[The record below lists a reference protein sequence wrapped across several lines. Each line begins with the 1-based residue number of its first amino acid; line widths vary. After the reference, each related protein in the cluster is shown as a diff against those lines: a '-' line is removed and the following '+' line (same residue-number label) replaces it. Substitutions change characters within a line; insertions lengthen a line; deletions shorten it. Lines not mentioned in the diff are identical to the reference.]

1 MSLLK
6 GWLSKEKPVETI
18 QQPVEQ
24 EASMPDVQEQATQA
38 SLQAELDKLTGE
50 NAELTSQ
57 LANATAAA
65 EKLQADLDAVQVEL
79 AGFKAEA
86 FATSRKQALSK
97 VLAED
102 KVEATF
108 EATKSL
114 DDVAFNVIVANY
126 ESTQAA
132 LTTTWSEV
140 GKTEADAETQDY
152 DSQLKAAVKQKTQ
165 RKGVK

>member
-6 GWLSKEKPVETI
+6 GWLSKEKPVETV
-18 QQPVEQ
+18 QQTVEQ
-24 EASMPDVQEQATQA
+24 EALMPDVQEQATQA
-38 SLQAELDKLTGE
+38 SLQAELDKLTDQ
-50 NAELTSQ
+50 NAELTSE
-57 LANATAAA
+57 LTNAKSAA
-65 EKLQADLDAVQVEL
+65 EKLQADLDAVQAEL
-79 AGFKAEA
+79 AGFKAES
-86 FATSRKQALSK
+86 FATNRKQTLSK

-114 DDVAFNVIVANY
+114 DDAAFAVIVANY
-126 ESTQAA
+126 ETTQAA

-140 GKTEADAETQDY
+140 GQTEADAETQDY